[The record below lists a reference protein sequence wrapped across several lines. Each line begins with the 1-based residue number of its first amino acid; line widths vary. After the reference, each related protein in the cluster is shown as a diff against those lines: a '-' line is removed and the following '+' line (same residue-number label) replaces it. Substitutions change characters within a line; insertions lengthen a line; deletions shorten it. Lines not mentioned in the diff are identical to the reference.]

1 MKPLPIVHING
12 FPGTG
17 KLTIAGKLAAR
28 LNIFFEDLAIEHAAP
43 PSSARL
49 VHNHLLIDPA
59 NAVLHRTQP
68 GYQTLR
74 KAIRDAVFTS
84 LVKESSTYAAIYIF
98 TDWQSGDATGSS
110 VCEEFRTMAQTRGSV
125 LIPIIIKCDEEEN
138 VRRLAG
144 LERSKYGKIT
154 DVDLLLQF
162 RKQVD
167 PPPVFRFDG
176 HEHRIEV
183 DVTDMSAEEAADVM
197 FRHVVQFVS

>member
-28 LNIFFEDLAIEHAAP
+28 LNVLFEDLAIERAAP
-43 PSSARL
+43 PNSARL

-74 KAIRDAVFTS
+74 KAIRDAVFTT
-84 LVKESSTYAAIYIF
+84 LVQESSTYEAIYIF

-110 VCEEFRTMAQTRGSV
+110 VCEEFCTMAKARGSI
-125 LIPIIIKCDEEEN
+125 LIPIIIKCNEEEN

-144 LERSKYGKIT
+144 MERLKHGKIT

-183 DVTDMSAEEAADVM
+183 DVTDMSAEEAADVL
-197 FRHVVQFVS
+197 FRHVAKFVS